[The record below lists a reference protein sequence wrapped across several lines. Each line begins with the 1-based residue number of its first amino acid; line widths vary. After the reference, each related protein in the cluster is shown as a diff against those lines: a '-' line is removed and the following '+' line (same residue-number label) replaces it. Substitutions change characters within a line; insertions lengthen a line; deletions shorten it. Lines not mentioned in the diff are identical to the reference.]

1 MACHFLQNKLHDRI
15 SFTIPDGGMSI
26 WVQFKDVDVKDVS
39 KAAAQLGLA
48 MCDGTKHNTV
58 KKNFNS
64 ICLGFASLND
74 DELHQALTLL
84 NRSVNKVYHGV
95 AR

>member
-1 MACHFLQNKLHDRI
+1 MPTFSGTQTAGQD
-15 SFTIPDGGMSI
+15 SFTTPAGGMSI

-39 KAAAQLGLA
+39 RVAAQFGLS
-48 MCDGTKHNTV
+48 MCDGTKHNTG

-64 ICLGFASLND
+64 ICLGFASLSD
-74 DELHQALTLL
+74 DELHQALALL
-84 NRSVNKVYHGV
+84 NRSVNKVYHGL